1 MLKKIRKVSRKI
13 GPMAFLLVTMMTAH
27 LSTFRNVIA
36 RSID

>member
-13 GPMAFLLVTMMTAH
+13 SPLAFLLFTMVTTH
-27 LSTFRNVIA
+27 LSTFRNVVG